1 MIFILLCTKAW
12 GFEKSNLILKINSIE
27 TLTFKFE
34 QTIEEKT
41 ENGRKYV
48 RVDWKD
54 DTAYQ
59 MDVKRVTELR
69 NINYD
74 SNHEWDYIGNIKIF
88 DPSKMI
94 STLTKLC

>member
-1 MIFILLCTKAW
+1 MSFIGKPVYKVWATNALRFGNVA
-12 GFEKSNLILKINSIE
+12 
-27 TLTFKFE
+27 
-34 QTIEEKT
+34 EEKT

-54 DTAYQ
+54 DSAYQ

-74 SNHEWDYIGNIKIF
+74 SNHEWDYVGNIKVF

-94 STLTKLC
+94 CTLTKLC

>member
-1 MIFILLCTKAW
+1 MSFIGKPVYKVWAVNGLRFGKVA
-12 GFEKSNLILKINSIE
+12 
-27 TLTFKFE
+27 
-34 QTIEEKT
+34 EEKI

-59 MDVKRVTELR
+59 MDVKRVVELR
-69 NINYD
+69 KIDYD